1 MLQEI
6 KEVVCQNLSVK
17 MSGWMNGGINQKI
30 LKDVDLISDLG
41 SKKDIKSLLSYAEEN
56 DIDIYLDGVTNYAND
71 SGVSDGF
78 LVFRDAA
85 RLVSKEKVELLEYD
99 TVYYGEQDWKD
110 QLLMN

>member
-1 MLQEI
+1 
-6 KEVVCQNLSVK
+6 

-85 RLVSKEKVELLEYD
+85 RLVSKEK
-99 TVYYGEQDWKD
+99 
-110 QLLMN
+110 

>member
-6 KEVVCQNLSVK
+6 KESGVSNLSVK

-110 QLLMN
+110 RIIC

>member
-1 MLQEI
+1 M
-6 KEVVCQNLSVK
+6 
-17 MSGWMNGGINQKI
+17 
-30 LKDVDLISDLG
+30 
-41 SKKDIKSLLSYAEEN
+41 
-56 DIDIYLDGVTNYAND
+56 TNYAND

-110 QLLMN
+110 RIICKTDVGY

>member
-1 MLQEI
+1 M
-6 KEVVCQNLSVK
+6 
-17 MSGWMNGGINQKI
+17 
-30 LKDVDLISDLG
+30 DLISDLG

-110 QLLMN
+110 RIIC